1 MLTLQNNRIVF
12 YDGYCILC
20 SRLIRF
26 LMKRDK
32 RQMFFFTTLDKIPD
46 YEPMIRKPVNLE
58 WPDSIVYLRNSKIY
72 VYSDAA
78 IQVLIDLGGAWK
90 LARVLYIIPKG
101 IRDLVYKLIARYRY
115 RIFGKSNSCYLP
127 MPKSD
132 PHEFPKL

>member
-1 MLTLQNNRIVF
+1 MSDLQNKRIVF

-26 LMKRDK
+26 LMKKDK
-32 RQMFFFTTLDKIPD
+32 RDLFSFTTLDKIKD
-46 YEPMIRKPVNLE
+46 YEWIMTLSGNLKL
-58 WPDSIVYLRNSKIY
+58 PDSIVYLRNSKMY

-90 LARVLYIIPKG
+90 LVGIFYIIPKG
-101 IRDLVYKLIARYRY
+101 IRDFVYKLIARYRY

-127 MPKSD
+127 VQNSD
-132 PHEFPKL
+132 LNS

>member
-1 MLTLQNNRIVF
+1 MLTLQKNRIVF

-46 YEPMIRKPVNLE
+46 YEPLIRNSVNLE
-58 WPDSIVYLRNSKIY
+58 WPDSIVYLRDSKIY

-78 IQVLIDLGGAWK
+78 IQVFIDLGGAWK
-90 LARVLYIIPKG
+90 LMWILYIIPKG
-101 IRDLVYKLIARYRY
+101 IRDFIYKLIARYRY

-127 MPKSD
+127 LSKSD
-132 PHEFPKL
+132 PHE